1 MLREILQE
9 IDFVGDLG
17 YAEIGQRQCRV
28 GSSVFVCAYNDVRLD
43 LGSDDRVFTYPI
55 SWG

>member
-1 MLREILQE
+1 MLREVLE
-9 IDFVGDLG
+9 KIDFVGDLE
-17 YAEIGQRQCRV
+17 YAEIGQRHCRV

-43 LGSDDRVFTYPI
+43 LGGDDRVFTYPI

>member
-1 MLREILQE
+1 MLGEVLQE
-9 IDFVGDLG
+9 IDLVSDLG
-17 YAEIGQRQCRV
+17 HAEIGQRQCRV

>member
-1 MLREILQE
+1 MQE
-9 IDFVGDLG
+9 IDLVSDLG
-17 YAEIGQRQCRV
+17 HAEIGQRQCRV